1 MSISRAAHL
10 VSTSLLIAGFV
21 LTAWGGSV
29 LLDPSEGDFPFGA
42 AGAFVG
48 GMIIGVA
55 GIVTFVVAL
64 IFGGIRAKRRAS

>member
-1 MSISRAAHL
+1 MSISRTAHL
-10 VSTSLLIAGFV
+10 VSTFLLIAGFI

-48 GMIIGVA
+48 GMIIGFA

-64 IFGGIRAKRRAS
+64 IIGAIRAKGRTA